1 MPETKLTVSGRTKLT
16 VSGGSCV
23 SDETPRG
30 TQPGRR
36 AAVLLRLVLHLAPLA
51 ALVVA
56 AVWLGKIASYPVSRV
71 EEALRYPYQLDAEE
85 GYVLWQAVRLA
96 SGERLYKT
104 IHTPPYLVENYP
116 PLYPAL
122 WALFVRPDAP
132 SLAAGRWISALS
144 ALAVALGVGAFIL
157 LRDVREG
164 TVSPGS
170 GGAAVQGTEAAAPR
184 EGEAPPADTDRG
196 NRLEFYAFSALRIS
210 QALVIGWCCPILFLT
225 SYEML
230 RWVAYT
236 RVDFLSIALTVGG
249 LTVFGLWGQREK
261 SRWGRAAAIVLF
273 ALALLAKQTVLAAP
287 AACFLWLLIRE
298 RRGALWFALWMGLA
312 ALLPVGLLTALTGGQ
327 YWLHTVTYNQ
337 NVMHW
342 NELWQWWLPHLWRL
356 YHFPIAGAAVLCV
369 WVLFAA
375 WKRGTSR
382 ALELVAIYFVLN
394 ALSTAS
400 VAKSGSAEN
409 YLLEPQ
415 VALALF
421 LGIGLKHALES
432 MQRRIQFASWPVR
445 QLACSPV
452 GQSDESDRSD
462 PSDPS
467 DRSAPSAP
475 SDQSDPSDRS
485 DLSDPS
491 ASRTVRQSALSLPQH
506 SALSPQHSA
515 LSPQHS
521 VLSPQ
526 HSVLSPQHSVL
537 SPQSSALTVR
547 WMGAVAAAAVLT
559 MLMGHADFFQRVE
572 PALFAGAPRPSFIA
586 LQRGHQVRRLVREH
600 PGPVLSEDPIYG
612 ILEGRQPELQN
623 FIMTQLAAEKKWDE
637 SEFVRRAASRE
648 FSLAVTH
655 QDIRDENQVFD
666 RCSPALRHAL
676 RENYSLIRTLPRP
689 RPLQTIFVYAPIPQA
704 PR

>member
-1 MPETKLTVSGRTKLT
+1 MPETKLTVSGGT
-16 VSGGSCV
+16 SV

-30 TQPGRR
+30 AQPGRR

-56 AVWLGKIASYPVSRV
+56 AVWLGKIASYPASRV
-71 EEALRYPYQLDAEE
+71 EEALRFPYQLDAEE

-122 WALFVRPDAP
+122 WALFVRPGAP

-144 ALAVALGVGAFIL
+144 ALAVALGAGAFIL
-157 LRDVREG
+157 LRDVRED
-164 TVSPGS
+164 TVSRGS
-170 GGAAVQGTEAAAPR
+170 GGAAVQGTEAAAAR
-184 EGEAPPADTDRG
+184 EGEAAPADTDRG
-196 NRLEFYAFSALRIS
+196 NRLEFHAFSALRIL
-210 QALVIGWCCPILFLT
+210 QALLIAWCCPILFLT

-236 RVDFLSIALTVGG
+236 RVDLLSIALTVGG

-261 SRWGRAAAIVLF
+261 NRWGRAAAIVLF
-273 ALALLAKQTVLAAP
+273 ALALLAKQTALAAP
-287 AACFLWLLIRE
+287 TACFLWLLIRE

-312 ALLPVGLLTALTGGQ
+312 ALFPVGLLTALTGGQ

-375 WKRGTSR
+375 WKGRTSR
-382 ALELVAIYFVLN
+382 ALELAAIYFVLN
-394 ALSTAS
+394 VMATAT
-400 VAKSGSAEN
+400 VAKSGAAEN

-415 VALALF
+415 AALALF

-432 MQRRIQFASWPVR
+432 MQRRNQFASSPVR
-445 QLACSPV
+445 QFASSPV
-452 GQSDESDRSD
+452 GQSDSSDLSDR
-462 PSDPS
+462 
-467 DRSAPSAP
+467 
-475 SDQSDPSDRS
+475 SDRS

-506 SALSPQHSA
+506 S
-515 LSPQHS
+515 

-526 HSVLSPQHSVL
+526 SSALSPQHSVL
-537 SPQSSALTVR
+537 SPQSSALSPQSSALSTQRSVLTVR
-547 WMGAVAAAAVLT
+547 WMGAVAAAGVLT
-559 MLMGHADFFQRVE
+559 MVMGHADFFQRVE
-572 PALFAGAPRPSFIA
+572 PVLFAGAPRPSFIA
-586 LQRGHQVRRLVREH
+586 LQRGHHVRRLVREH
-600 PGPVLSEDPIYG
+600 PGPVLSEDPIHG
-612 ILEGRQPELQN
+612 ILEGRQPEFQN

-637 SEFVRRAASRE
+637 TAFVRRAASRE
-648 FSLAVTH
+648 FSLVVTH

-666 RCSPALRHAL
+666 RWSPALRRAL
-676 RENYSLIRTLPRP
+676 RENYALIETFPRP
-689 RPLQTIFVYAPIPQA
+689 QPLQTIFVYAPKSRA
-704 PR
+704 PL

>member
-1 MPETKLTVSGRTKLT
+1 MPETKLTVSGGTS
-16 VSGGSCV
+16 VP
-23 SDETPRG
+23 DETPRG
-30 TQPGRR
+30 AQAGRR

-122 WALFVRPDAP
+122 WALFVHPDAP

-144 ALAVALGVGAFIL
+144 ALAAALGVGLFIL
-157 LRDVREG
+157 FQKTR
-164 TVSPGS
+164 
-170 GGAAVQGTEAAAPR
+170 GGASNSP
-184 EGEAPPADTDRG
+184 
-196 NRLEFYAFSALRIS
+196 LWFSFLNSLRSFFNPQSAIHNPQYRTSSLFFALQIAQS
-210 QALVIGWCCPILFLT
+210 LLIAWCCPILFLT

-236 RVDFLSIALTVGG
+236 RVDLLSIALTVGG

-287 AACFLWLLIRE
+287 AACFLWLLVRE

-312 ALLPVGLLTALTGGQ
+312 ALLPVGLLTALSGGQ

-356 YHFPIAGAAVLCV
+356 YHFPIAGAGVLCV

-375 WKRGTSR
+375 WKRRTSR
-382 ALELVAIYFVLN
+382 ALELAAIYFVLN

-409 YLLEPQ
+409 YLVEPL

-432 MQRRIQFASWPVR
+432 MQRPESASPPVRQFAS
-445 QLACSPV
+445 SPV
-452 GQSDESDRSD
+452 FSLSPQSSELS
-462 PSDPS
+462 P
-467 DRSAPSAP
+467 
-475 SDQSDPSDRS
+475 QSSV
-485 DLSDPS
+485 LS
-491 ASRTVRQSALSLPQH
+491 PQH

-521 VLSPQ
+521 
-526 HSVLSPQHSVL
+526 
-537 SPQSSALTVR
+537 ALNVR
-547 WMGAVAAAAVLT
+547 WMGAVAAAAVLA
-559 MLMGHADFFQRVE
+559 MLIGHADFFQRVE

-586 LQRGHQVRRLVREH
+586 LQRGHHVRRLVREH

-612 ILEGRQPELQN
+612 ILEGRQPQFQN

-637 SEFVRRAASRE
+637 TAFVRRAASRE
-648 FSLAVTH
+648 FSLVVTH

-666 RCSPALRHAL
+666 RCSPALRRAL
-676 RENYSLIRTLPRP
+676 RENYSLIETLPRP

-704 PR
+704 PL